1 MPFVKSDDAKRRS
14 PRRVQTGAYHRPSML
29 NCVPLAITSF
39 RKIPHQRLTRIYNQ
53 EIALS
58 THPARE
64 SGRKLTPE
72 NPLRAVFMGTPQF
85 AIPALDALASNP
97 AVELAAVY
105 TPPDRRRGRGR
116 IMEPS
121 PVKARAQEL
130 EIPVCQ
136 PPTLRNPD
144 AIGELSELNPEII
157 VVVAYGR
164 LLPAEV
170 LDTPRFGC
178 LNLHP
183 SLLPRHRGPSPVP
196 GAILAGDETTGI
208 SLMLLDEGMDTGPVI
223 AQRARAITSE
233 DDAES
238 LTAELFREGADLLTA
253 ALPEWLD
260 GNIVPQPQDDAMA
273 TYTSRM
279 ERADGVADWNSTA
292 EYLWRQ
298 QRAYAPWPGLH
309 TSWDGQELK
318 LLKVEPWDAMDVM
331 NPRGQVVG
339 FEDAPSPICIS
350 AGEGLLAVHVLQ
362 LEGRRPAAAADFLR
376 GYPRFM
382 GARLG

>member
-39 RKIPHQRLTRIYNQ
+39 RKIPHERLSRIYNQ
-53 EIALS
+53 VIALS
-58 THPARE
+58 THSARE

-72 NPLRAVFMGTPQF
+72 IPLRAVFMGTPQF

-97 AVELAAVY
+97 ALDLVAVY

-136 PPTLRNPD
+136 PSTLRNPD

-170 LDTPRFGC
+170 LEIPRFGC

-196 GAILAGDETTGI
+196 GAILNGDDTTGVT
-208 SLMLLDEGMDTGPVI
+208 LMLLDEGMDSGPII
-223 AQRARAITSE
+223 AQRARSIGPE

-238 LTAELFREGADLLTA
+238 LTTELFKEGADLLDAT
-253 ALPEWLD
+253 LPAWVSGD
-260 GNIVPQPQDDAMA
+260 VDACPQDHELA
-273 TYTSRM
+273 TFTSKM
-279 ERADGVADWNSTA
+279 ERADGLADW
-292 EYLWRQ
+292 
-298 QRAYAPWPGLH
+298 
-309 TSWDGQELK
+309 D
-318 LLKVEPWDAMDVM
+318 
-331 NPRGQVVG
+331 
-339 FEDAPSPICIS
+339 
-350 AGEGLLAVHVLQ
+350 
-362 LEGRRPAAAADFLR
+362 RPAGFSGSSNGR
-376 GYPRFM
+376 I
-382 GARLG
+382 RLGRACTPHGRGRS